1 MSFVFSTYIPGGP
14 LPSPSFPFAW
24 VRGRVVGVAGGG
36 GLLGP
41 FWGGAASCLRCPA
54 FVPALLCG
62 AGSCRV
68 LVLVGGGGSPP
79 LFPAPP
85 ALPPSLALP
94 LSSPLSCPVLFS
106 PPSLSRGRPCNG
118 RPRLREQKTNK

>member
-1 MSFVFSTYIPGGP
+1 MSSFSLLTFLGALSLP
-14 LPSPSFPFAW
+14 LFLFAW

-54 FVPALLCG
+54 FVPALRCG
-62 AGSCRV
+62 ARFCRV
-68 LVLVGGGGSPP
+68 LVLLGGGGSPP

-85 ALPPSLALP
+85 APPSARLPPLPPPLLCPSLPPCLV
-94 LSSPLSCPVLFS
+94 LSCPSPLF
-106 PPSLSRGRPCNG
+106 PWTRPS
-118 RPRLREQKTNK
+118 